1 MCWKEEYMRLFV
13 LYGDIQHNTDNKQNV
28 ASYWNGEDEVKNFS
42 QICDFLLNMQGN
54 TENRRNVALKFGK
67 RRNFLLSCKPKCA
80 SPCGKRKM
88 SLLRNY
94 LRTNQ
99 ISINKN
105 DDDHSEVEEIEH
117 DSSGKLFA
125 YS

>member
-1 MCWKEEYMRLFV
+1 MRLSV
-13 LYGDIQHNTDNKQNV
+13 LYGDIQHSTDNRQNV
-28 ASYWNGEDEVKNFS
+28 TSYWNGQDEVKNFS
-42 QICDFLLNMQGN
+42 RICDFLLNMQGN
-54 TENRRNVALKFGK
+54 TENRQSVALKLRK
-67 RRNFLLSCKPKCA
+67 RRNLLLSCKPNCR

-94 LRTNQ
+94 LHTNQ
-99 ISINKN
+99 ISTNKN
-105 DDDHSEVEEIEH
+105 NDNNTEVEEIEH